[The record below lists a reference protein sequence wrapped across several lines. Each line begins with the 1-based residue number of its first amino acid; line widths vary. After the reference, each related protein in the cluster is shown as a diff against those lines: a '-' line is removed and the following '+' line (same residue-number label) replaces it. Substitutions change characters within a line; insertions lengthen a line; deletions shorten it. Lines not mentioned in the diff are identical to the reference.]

1 VSVVDVYQ
9 GIQVLQIV
17 VVRFV
22 SRTGEPVALVHLLS
36 SPDGSP
42 EDLDTSAIFDNMLPG
57 FFFPSFCG
65 GVFFLI

>member
-1 VSVVDVYQ
+1 MSVVDVYQ
-9 GIQVLQIV
+9 GIQVLRIV

-42 EDLDTSAIFDNMLPG
+42 EDLDTSAIIDNVLPDN
-57 FFFPSFCG
+57 SASN
-65 GVFFLI
+65 LLHKKD

>member
-9 GIQVLQIV
+9 GIQVLRIV

-42 EDLDTSAIFDNMLPG
+42 EDLDTSAIIDNMLPDN
-57 FFFPSFCG
+57 SASNS
-65 GVFFLI
+65 LHKKD